1 MYQEII
7 HVIRKE
13 VIRLLNEQAHGIFT
27 TLLQT
32 PDLFKKQDQQRNVS
46 DEAIQQWTE
55 VLKDEAY
62 KVKHSEVTFVVIGT
76 MKSGK
81 STTINAIVGNELLPN
96 RNQPMTILPTIIRH
110 CSGKTEPEL
119 TFSNPLPFN
128 ELIGM
133 LRKKLKEKE
142 SHGELDQIAFC
153 ATADG
158 TELVRKVLDG
168 SSGEIR
174 QHYQGN
180 ENIFTF
186 LKYVN
191 DIWRLCSTDDIA
203 INIDHY
209 LNQYH
214 KIQDLPAIE
223 VEFFHLRDQEHQG
236 RFALIDTP
244 GPNEAGQTFLRNII
258 ADHLEKSS
266 AVIIILD
273 YTQMN
278 TEAEVEIRKSLNE
291 IPYAARNRLY
301 VLVNKFDQKDR
312 NGMSVEALRS
322 YVATQLFEGQL
333 DKEQVFPVSSKHAYL
348 ANRALREL
356 SVNGKLPDYEVNPWI
371 EDFGQ
376 LALGACW
383 ESEIGDVQQVEYRA
397 NKLWEKSLFEH
408 PLAKVVKNGS
418 EHAAITSLKS
428 AIAKMLEYDK
438 QISESI
444 QFRINAL
451 RTDIAVIDSHI
462 SYLEEDICIVKNA
475 RADLRMIINKGIDT
489 LQDKF
494 YILFDESAELLKERI
509 KVEFNLTPYEDFSTE
524 EDARKL
530 LGKLAEVVTAKL
542 HFIQQNAK
550 KDVDEVL
557 ESIWMEATKPLE
569 SVLKTAGERWYESF
583 SVTLDFPRPT
593 ILTVFDSDK
602 LFHSSIKKES
612 VTKVGT
618 MHERRWYTL
627 WSHKHKLTY
636 EYQAQVYRI
645 YTKDVLEQLQKS
657 FTEDS
662 NGIWISLDDYVRNE
676 FNEAIKAYFIE
687 AFDYLEKLKGDLLE
701 AKHDQGLKSGRIEDL
716 QAAMGKLLKR
726 LSAHHKDVELLGRSF
741 LMRCRPDKVA
751 G

>member
-1 MYQEII
+1 MYQEVI

-13 VIRLLNEQAHGIFT
+13 VIRLLNEQTHGLFM

-32 PDLFKKQDQQRNVS
+32 PDLLKKQAQQRNVS
-46 DEAIQQWTE
+46 AEAIQQWTD

-81 STTINAIVGNELLPN
+81 STTINAVIGNELLPN

-110 CSGKTEPEL
+110 CSGKIAPEL
-119 TFSNPLPFN
+119 IFSNPQPFN
-128 ELIGM
+128 ELISK

-142 SHGELDQIAFC
+142 LHGELDHIAFC

-158 TELVRKVLDG
+158 KELVHKVLDE
-168 SSGEIR
+168 SSGEIH
-174 QHYQGN
+174 QHYQGC
-180 ENIFTF
+180 EDIFSF
-186 LKYVN
+186 LKYIN
-191 DIWRLCSTDDIA
+191 DIWRLCSTEDMA
-203 INIDHY
+203 INIDQY

-214 KIQDLPAIE
+214 KLQDLPAIE
-223 VEFFHLRDQEHQG
+223 VEFFHLRDQETQG
-236 RFALIDTP
+236 SFALIDTP

-278 TEAEVEIRKSLNE
+278 TEAEVEIRQSLYE

-312 NGMSVEALRS
+312 NGMSAEALRS
-322 YVATQLFEGQL
+322 YVAAQLFEGKI
-333 DKEQVFPVSSKHAYL
+333 DKEQVFPVSSKYAYL

-356 SVNGKLPDYEVNPWI
+356 SVNGSLPDYKIHPWI

-376 LALGACW
+376 LALGTCW
-383 ESEIGDVQQVEYRA
+383 EKEMDDVQEVKYRA
-397 NKLWEKSLFEH
+397 NKLWDNSLFEH

-418 EHAAITSLKS
+418 EHATITSLKS

-451 RTDIAVIDSHI
+451 TTDIAVIDSNI
-462 SYLEEDICIVKNA
+462 NALEEDIRIVKNA

-494 YILFDESAELLKERI
+494 YTLFDESAELLKERI
-509 KVEFNLTPYEDFSTE
+509 KVEFNLTAYEDFSTE
-524 EDARKL
+524 EDARKF
-530 LGKLAEVVTAKL
+530 LGKVAEGVTARL
-542 HFIQQNAK
+542 HFIQQSAK

-557 ESIWMEATKPLE
+557 ESICAEVTRPLE
-569 SVLKTAGERWYESF
+569 SVLETAGDRWHESF
-583 SVTLDFPRPT
+583 SVTIDFPRPT

-602 LFHSSIKKES
+602 LFYSSIRKES
-612 VTKVGT
+612 VTKIGT
-618 MHERRWYTL
+618 LHERKWYTL

-636 EYQAQVYRI
+636 EYQTQVYRI

-662 NGIWISLDDYVRNE
+662 NGIWLMLDDYVRNE
-676 FNEAIKAYFIE
+676 FNEAIKAYYIE
-687 AFDYLEKLKGDLLE
+687 AFDYLEKRKGDLLE
-701 AKHDQGLKSGRIEDL
+701 AKHDQGLKSDSIEDL
-716 QAAMGKLLKR
+716 QTAMGKLLKR
-726 LSAHHKDVELLGRSF
+726 LTAHHKDVELLGRSF
-741 LMRCRPDKVA
+741 LMRCRMDKAA